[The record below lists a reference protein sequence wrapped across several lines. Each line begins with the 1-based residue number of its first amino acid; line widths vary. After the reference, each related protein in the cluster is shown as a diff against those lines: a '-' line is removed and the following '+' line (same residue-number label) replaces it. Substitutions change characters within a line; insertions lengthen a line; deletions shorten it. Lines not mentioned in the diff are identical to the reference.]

1 MAMAQH
7 DVLPREHWGTDRS
20 RGRYPIPRVSF
31 IGIRGLTHLCQY
43 CVITLKR
50 MWLWRT
56 LSVYKWKVIDCQIIR
71 NQEDRYWPLTSGIL
85 LGFYINLLLNYRAHF
100 TTETCKQI
108 LNYTF
113 MPSRLFSFVCYQL
126 ADEALHIGLASV
138 QIQSYVIY
146 IHVTFHV

>member
-1 MAMAQH
+1 MF
-7 DVLPREHWGTDRS
+7 S
-20 RGRYPIPRVSF
+20 RGNTEVPIEAGEVTPFREYASLGSGDWH
-31 IGIRGLTHLCQY
+31 I
-43 CVITLKR
+43 CVNTVLLL
-50 MWLWRT
+50 WNEFLLLWRT
-56 LSVYKWKVIDCQIIR
+56 LSVYKWNVIDCQVIR

-85 LGFYINLLLNYRAHF
+85 LGFYINLLLNYRANF